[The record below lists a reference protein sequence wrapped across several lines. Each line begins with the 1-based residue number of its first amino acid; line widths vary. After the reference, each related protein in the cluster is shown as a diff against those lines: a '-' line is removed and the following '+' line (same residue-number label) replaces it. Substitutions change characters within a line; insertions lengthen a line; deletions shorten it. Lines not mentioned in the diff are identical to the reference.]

1 MWEKEKEE
9 NFLSSQTCHHKQY
22 SKILINNNEL
32 TEIKIKKTIFFVI
45 FEYN

>member
-1 MWEKEKEE
+1 MRNVGKRKRK
-9 NFLSSQTCHHKQY
+9 FSQTCHHKQY
-22 SKILINNNEL
+22 SKIIINNNEL